1 MAGPPNPPIKFP
13 VKTAATPALTLRRR
27 QSLSRPPFQIS
38 EVAAATRQSIS
49 TFVSTTRTPWG
60 ENKTITGDRVTELE
74 RSLRQLE
81 ALLTERER
89 AVNEMEVRM
98 AERERDLA
106 EMEALI
112 LAREKLVELARKQPV
127 QQVGISKEEKEAIE
141 QLKAELER
149 QEDTLKESKQ
159 LLREREMFLEESET
173 KLFEKVQAQ
182 QEKEIQL
189 DQKEEELRAKAL
201 RLREQEAKLDPTA
214 AAALEADKAAAKK
227 YDEFNE

>member
-13 VKTAATPALTLRRR
+13 VKTAAAPTLSLRRR

-38 EVAAATRQSIS
+38 EAAAATRQSIN

-60 ENKTITGDRVTELE
+60 ETKAISGDRVTELE

-89 AVNEMEVRM
+89 AVNEMEVRLS
-98 AERERDLA
+98 ERERDLA

-112 LAREKLVELARKQPV
+112 IAREKLVELSRKQPV
-127 QQVGISKEEKEAIE
+127 QQVGISKEEKEALE

-149 QEDTLKESKQ
+149 QEDSLKEAKQ
-159 LLREREMFLEESET
+159 ALREREMFLEDSET

-189 DQKEEELRAKAL
+189 EQKDEELRAKAM
-201 RLREQEAKLDPTA
+201 RLRELEAKLDPAA

-227 YDEFNE
+227 FDEFNE